1 MPVHRIALA
10 LDITRIREEKLH
22 GFEGALVTTPE
33 RDVGEILINSHSS
46 HPRRRFTIGHELG
59 HFLNPWHKPIAGARF
74 ECTRADMA
82 LGDSQSGPT
91 RTRHQR
97 QELEANLFAI
107 ELLTP
112 RPRLRPH
119 LAHEPDLRYSLQIAD
134 EFEISKEAAVRRYV
148 ALHEGRLAVVFS
160 RDQMLVYVDRGP
172 EFPPLALRKGDSVP
186 PLPKPR
192 GYPAHSAMEAV
203 DPSDWLSRPQS
214 GALYAQTLHQQN
226 GYRTT
231 LLFIDTQEDEG
242 DDPDP
247 LQDPVGRF
255 ATRDR

>member
-33 RDVGEILINSHSS
+33 RDVGEILVNSQSS

-119 LAHEPDLRYSLQIAD
+119 LAHDPDLRHALQVAE
-134 EFEISKEAAVRRYV
+134 EFEISKEAAV
-148 ALHEGRLAVVFS
+148 
-160 RDQMLVYVDRGP
+160 
-172 EFPPLALRKGDSVP
+172 
-186 PLPKPR
+186 
-192 GYPAHSAMEAV
+192 
-203 DPSDWLSRPQS
+203 
-214 GALYAQTLHQQN
+214 
-226 GYRTT
+226 
-231 LLFIDTQEDEG
+231 
-242 DDPDP
+242 
-247 LQDPVGRF
+247 
-255 ATRDR
+255 